1 MSTATLVYG
10 ALGWAALSLIS
21 GPLIGHQLRRLSTEV
36 VLLTGPDPLDD
47 AVIAPAR
54 YMTQ

>member
-21 GPLIGHQLRRLSTEV
+21 GPLIGHHLRRLSPEV

-47 AVIAPAR
+47 VVIAPAHC
-54 YMTQ
+54 MSQ